1 MHIQDVHECLGA
13 EYAVWRIVE
22 ISGFLMLGF
31 FWGHIPKGPGGYHVV
46 EMGCV
51 SEHVV
56 PIRVGESCMMLHW

>member
-13 EYAVWRIVE
+13 ENAVWRIVE
-22 ISGFLMLGF
+22 ISGLFMLSF
-31 FWGHIPKGPGGYHVV
+31 FWGHILKGPGGYHVA

-56 PIRVGESCMMLHW
+56 LIRVGESCMMLHW